1 MVKILQK
8 SIAQAI
14 LILILISSAFV
25 VVNLNTSLAATTD
38 PVKLKIFVGPSS
50 VLADN
55 NTYNCIFVQLQDINN
70 KPARALQDTTISL
83 SSSTTSIG
91 TVDPSITILKG
102 TTYTSANFS
111 STFSPGASTISASA
125 TGYATV
131 QASITTIGPIPS
143 SVAVYGFPSTLPA
156 DGGSYNVIMVQLQ
169 DLYGVPAKAP
179 KGGVLVSL
187 SCSNTSIG
195 TVSPN
200 VTIAEG
206 KTYVIAT
213 FNTTTAAQ
221 QEGRIKSVIITTV
234 AQGYTSQQVTMTITP
249 IATNPNQLK
258 IFSGPT
264 QIPADQTSYQQI
276 AVELQNS
283 VNGYVGVF
291 PSDVIVS
298 LGSSDPTIGKIDSQL
313 IIPQGQTYAVATL
326 NSTYKA
332 GPITLTA
339 VATDLLRSQQTIT
352 TTGFTPTKLAVYCSP
367 ASLPSDNGA
376 YQSIQVQ
383 LQDSQGRPA
392 KDPQTDVSLSLFS
405 SLPTVGTVDS
415 ILTIP
420 FGQTQ
425 ATGTVTV
432 TNTAGTTTI
441 TAQGSSYTTGQGTLT
456 TFTIDFLPVQISATA
471 NSTSI
476 YNGQKTDVV
485 VYITA
490 DGINVPGATVQFGS
504 DNGGSFTAT
513 SDIGN
518 GYYKT
523 TFTAP
528 SFTQATTCTITAT
541 AVKTG
546 YVTSQA
552 TTQVSVSPPPAATPA
567 PTATPK
573 PSPTPTPTASTKTNS
588 TTTSN
593 TTGIIQLRIEDYA
606 GNPLSNATIS
616 STVQPTGTNVITG
629 VTNSTGYVIFTNV
642 TTGQYSF
649 NITRDGYE
657 GLSEPINF
665 KGSSTSMALALTAQ
679 SGSASSSGSLSTTLI
694 LVVVVVIVLVL
705 VVGLLLVKRRRSNN
719 NKLKPFSSANFKL
732 SYSRQ
737 NLALLRSVG

>member
-8 SIAQAI
+8 SIAQTI
-14 LILILISSAFV
+14 LILILLSSAFV

-38 PVKLKIFVGPSS
+38 PAKLKIYVGPSS

-70 KPARALQDTTISL
+70 NPSRALQDTTISL
-83 SSSTTSIG
+83 SSSLTSIG
-91 TVDPSITILKG
+91 TVDQSITVPKG
-102 TTYTSANFS
+102 ATYASANFF
-111 STFSPGASTISASA
+111 STFSPGVTTISASA
-125 TGYATV
+125 TGYQTV
-131 QASITTIGPIPS
+131 QASITTIGPIPY
-143 SVAVYGFPSTLPA
+143 SVAVYGCPSTLPG

-169 DLYGVPAKAP
+169 DANGVPAKAP

-206 KTYVIAT
+206 KTYAVAC

-221 QEGRIKSVIITTV
+221 TEGKLKSVIITTV
-234 AQGYTSQQVTMTITP
+234 AQGYLSQQVTITTSP
-249 IATNPNQLK
+249 IAANPNQLK

-264 QIPADQTSYQQI
+264 QIPADQSSYQQI
-276 AVELQNS
+276 VVELQS
-283 VNGYVGVF
+283 SITGFVGAF
-291 PSDVIVS
+291 NSDVLVS

-313 IIPQGQTYAVATL
+313 IIPLNQTYAVATL

-332 GPITLTA
+332 GTTTITA
-339 VATDLLRSQQTIT
+339 VATDLLRSQQAIT

-367 ASLPSDNGA
+367 ASLPSDKGA
-376 YQSIQVQ
+376 YQSVQVQ

-405 SLPTVGTVDS
+405 SQPTVGAVSST
-415 ILTIP
+415 LTIP

-425 ATGTVTV
+425 ATGTVTA
-432 TNTAGTTTI
+432 TNTAGSTTI

-456 TFTIDFLPVQISATA
+456 TYTIDFLPVQISATA

-476 YNGQKTDVV
+476 YNGQKTDVY

-490 DGINVPGATVQFGS
+490 DSANVTGATVTFAS
-504 DNGGSFTAT
+504 DNSGTFAAT
-513 SDIGN
+513 SDLGN

-528 SFTQATTCTITAT
+528 GFTQATTCTITAT
-541 AVKTG
+541 AVKIG
-546 YVTSQA
+546 YISSQA
-552 TTQVSVSPPPAATPA
+552 TAQVTVSPPPVATPA
-567 PTATPK
+567 PTATPQ
-573 PSPTPTPTASTKTNS
+573 PTPTATPGPATTATTASNS
-588 TTTSN
+588 
-593 TTGIIQLRIEDYA
+593 TGIIQLRIEDYY

-616 STVQPTGTNVITG
+616 STVQPTGANVLTG

-649 NITRDGYE
+649 NITRDGYD
-657 GLSEPINF
+657 GLSTPINF
-665 KGSSTSMALALTAQ
+665 KGSSTSMLLALTAQ
-679 SGSASSSGSLSTTLI
+679 NGGASTGGSSSTTLI

-737 NLALLRSVG
+737 NVALLRSVW